1 MVSNKKLLTP
11 RDCELM
17 EILIHNVQCII
28 STIAGELEHL
38 EVFSGKQL
46 RAWALTLLSP
56 KGVTAGEDR
65 RAAHADAHS
74 SSPWVVWLPACGP
87 GIQSLENV
95 GIALSDTQPL
105 PSLGMCRGLSA
116 CSSARVPGCKGAC
129 WLMTFTLSPLGR

>member
-28 STIAGELEHL
+28 STVAGELEHL

-56 KGVTAGEDR
+56 KG
-65 RAAHADAHS
+65 
-74 SSPWVVWLPACGP
+74 
-87 GIQSLENV
+87 
-95 GIALSDTQPL
+95 
-105 PSLGMCRGLSA
+105 
-116 CSSARVPGCKGAC
+116 
-129 WLMTFTLSPLGR
+129 

>member
-1 MVSNKKLLTP
+1 MVSNKKLLTL

-17 EILIHNVQCII
+17 EILIRNAHCII
-28 STIAGELEHL
+28 STVAYELEHL

-46 RAWALTLLSP
+46 WAWALTLLSP

-65 RAAHADAHS
+65 KADHADAHS

-95 GIALSDTQPL
+95 GIEFSDTQPL
-105 PSLGMCRGLSA
+105 PSLGLCRGLSA